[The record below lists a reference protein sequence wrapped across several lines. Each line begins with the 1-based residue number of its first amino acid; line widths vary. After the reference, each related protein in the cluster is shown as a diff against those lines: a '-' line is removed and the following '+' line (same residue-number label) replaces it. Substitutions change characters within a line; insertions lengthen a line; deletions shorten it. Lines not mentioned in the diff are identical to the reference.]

1 MEIPHDLFLITPRNS
16 TSFLIKPQ
24 NFDVL
29 FLHQPSK
36 FHVLKPT
43 CLNFFWNSLMRISIA
58 SLKRFNM
65 MQLQQL
71 LERSMEH
78 YTLKLNCISNQVLN
92 LLRQGNGAK
101 DLVIFANIFEGALTN
116 NFSQTQQ
123 ILAIEGVQGGSGVQG
138 YVNLLKKKNLFQM
151 LNEVLKVLRNILM

>member
-1 MEIPHDLFLITPRNS
+1 MEIPHDFFLITPRNS

-101 DLVIFANIFEGALTN
+101 HLVIFANIFEGALTN

-123 ILAIEGVQGGSGVQG
+123 ILAILAIGREWGVGVCES
-138 YVNLLKKKNLFQM
+138 VEKEKSFSDV
-151 LNEVLKVLRNILM
+151 E